1 MGIDLNKNESEQN
14 LYHNE
19 MDNEVDRTEQQAM
32 FSHAFSFSG
41 RIRRLEFGL
50 SYIFCVVLNVLLSGV
65 VENMPILGLLE
76 IPVLWF
82 LWAQMSKRFHDIGY
96 SGWRIFSLLI
106 PIYNIVALLMLFFKD
121 GEPCENDYGM
131 DPKGRNIYA

>member
-14 LYHNE
+14 PFRDD
-19 MDNEVDRTEQQAM
+19 MDNKVGRTEQQAM

-50 SYIFCVVLNVLLSGV
+50 SYIICVVLNVLLSGA
-65 VENMPILGLLE
+65 VENTPLLGLLS
-76 IPVLWF
+76 IPFLWF

-96 SGWRIFSLLI
+96 SGWRIFTLLI
-106 PIYNIVALLMLFFKD
+106 PIYNIVVLLMLFFKD
-121 GEPCENDYGM
+121 GEPCENDYGKN
-131 DPKGRNIYA
+131 PKGRDIYD

>member
-14 LYHNE
+14 PFRDD
-19 MDNEVDRTEQQAM
+19 MDNKVGRTEQQAM

-50 SYIFCVVLNVLLSGV
+50 SYIICVVLNVLLSGA
-65 VENMPILGLLE
+65 VENTPLLGLLS
-76 IPVLWF
+76 IPFLWF

-96 SGWRIFSLLI
+96 SGWRIFTLLI
-106 PIYNIVALLMLFFKD
+106 PIYNIVVLLMLFFKD
-121 GEPCENDYGM
+121 GEPCENDYGKN
-131 DPKGRNIYA
+131 PKGGDIYD

>member
-14 LYHNE
+14 PFRDD
-19 MDNEVDRTEQQAM
+19 MDNKVGRTEQQAM

-50 SYIFCVVLNVLLSGV
+50 SYIICVILNVLLSGA
-65 VENMPILGLLE
+65 VENTPLLGLLS
-76 IPVLWF
+76 IPFLWF

-96 SGWRIFSLLI
+96 SGWRIFTLLI
-106 PIYNIVALLMLFFKD
+106 PIYNIVVLLMLFFKD
-121 GEPCENDYGM
+121 GEPCENDYGKN
-131 DPKGRNIYA
+131 PKGRDIYD